1 MFTCGPHNRP
11 QIASVQCLGKNTTI
25 EWVGRKKRA
34 TNGGR
39 DMARACFECAKC
51 IWAGSLALSHWGE
64 TGGTVVAEER
74 QGNTDVRG

>member
-11 QIASVQCLGKNTTI
+11 QIASVQLLGKNTTI

-39 DMARACFECAKC
+39 DMARACF
-51 IWAGSLALSHWGE
+51 LSVLSVSGRVE

-74 QGNTDVRG
+74 RGNTDVRG